1 MLVRFDPFRE
11 LDRMA
16 AEFSQPARP
25 WQMPMDAYR
34 RGDEF
39 VVHLDVPGVDPNTID
54 LTVEQNTLTVTGE
67 RTWPRA
73 EGDEVVIAERPQG
86 DIQPTTV
93 AGRQPRYGSD
103 RSPLRPWCAHRH
115 APGRRAIQGPQSGNR
130 AWRRTPGHR
139 GDSCSLTRRAP
150 LREEA
155 SISVSRNVTVRPATP
170 RTRTAAVS
178 GDGDR

>member
-39 VVHLDVPGVDPNTID
+39 VVHLDVPGVDPGTID

-67 RTWPRA
+67 RAWPRA

-86 DIQPTTV
+86 TFSRQLLLGESLDTDRIAARYDQGVLTITIPV
-93 AGRQPRYGSD
+93 AEQSKARKVEIAHGSD
-103 RSPLRPWCAHRH
+103 
-115 APGRRAIQGPQSGNR
+115 PQVI
-130 AWRRTPGHR
+130 
-139 GDSCSLTRRAP
+139 
-150 LREEA
+150 EA
-155 SISVSRNVTVRPATP
+155 T
-170 RTRTAAVS
+170 TAVA
-178 GDGDR
+178 